1 MFLRDFMEDVF
12 HTGSN
17 LKFPAVRENGDLSKY
32 YVVFAQN
39 KGNCYIIGLWCELTY
54 KEDFDKFTCIMVKTV
69 RLHRKMSNRKDK

>member
-1 MFLRDFMEDVF
+1 MEDVF

-39 KGNCYIIGLWCELTY
+39 KGNCYIIGL
-54 KEDFDKFTCIMVKTV
+54 
-69 RLHRKMSNRKDK
+69 